1 MLRPLDPRCEVVQFG
16 HALSDGDFRTLSD
29 WLRGYPTVTLRAYG
43 DGAGADLD
51 FLRFF
56 PTLRAFQADFSYH
69 IGVGLD
75 GLIHLPADLTY
86 LGLGQTKCQRTR
98 ENPGRRTVGSGPAD
112 MIAPG
117 RWSRDLQDTPNHR
130 Q

>member
-1 MLRPLDPRCEVVQFG
+1 VLPAVNDDEIAAKQDAIMTESPPLRDR
-16 HALSDGDFRTLSD
+16 
-29 WLRGYPTVTLRAYG
+29 
-43 DGAGADLD
+43 
-51 FLRFF
+51 
-56 PTLRAFQADFSYH
+56 
-69 IGVGLD
+69 IVGLD
-75 GLIHLPADLTY
+75 LEMIEAADRQHAGEIDGRNFYRILAR
-86 LGLGQTKCQRTR
+86 LRKDHDWCQRTR